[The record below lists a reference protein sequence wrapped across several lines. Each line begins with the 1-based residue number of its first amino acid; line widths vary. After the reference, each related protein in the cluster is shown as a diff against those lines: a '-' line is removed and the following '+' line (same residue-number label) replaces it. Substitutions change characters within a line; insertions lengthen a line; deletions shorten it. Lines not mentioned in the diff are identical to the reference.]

1 MNDAPRSRY
10 MYIKIFIFSRLEIW
24 KTRRLSRTD
33 YTSCISSVWSTHLNL
48 KMSYDVYQ
56 VNNHI
61 VTTAHTCM
69 IGIDDSDSC
78 CFL

>member
-10 MYIKIFIFSRLEIW
+10 MYIKIFTFSRLEIW

-61 VTTAHTCM
+61 VTTLKQP
-69 IGIDDSDSC
+69 I
-78 CFL
+78 LV